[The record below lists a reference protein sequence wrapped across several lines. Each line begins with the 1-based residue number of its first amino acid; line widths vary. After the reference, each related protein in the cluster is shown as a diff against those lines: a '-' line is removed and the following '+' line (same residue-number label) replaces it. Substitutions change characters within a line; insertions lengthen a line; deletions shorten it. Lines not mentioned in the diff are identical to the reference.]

1 MIIVVGLA
9 FEARIAAGPGIHVV
23 CGGDGRNLTAT
34 LTAAIAEARILFG
47 DCPGLISFGVAGG
60 LAPQL
65 RPGTCVIGSAILSGS
80 NRMPTNQKWSQQLL
94 QTFPDAVSGMLL
106 GVSAPICDP
115 GDKRALHVNT
125 GAIAV
130 DMESHVVAAVGAEHG
145 LPMAAMRVIT
155 DPAERTLPASAVEA
169 MRPDGTTNIGSMIRS
184 MLMRP
189 RELPALFRTALDAF
203 AARATLLRGR
213 HLLDPIFLRV
223 GSFDSDLVRPDDTL
237 LAPPVPP
244 TMTVKAY

>member
-1 MIIVVGLA
+1 M
-9 FEARIAAGPGIHVV
+9 
-23 CGGDGRNLTAT
+23 
-34 LTAAIAEARILFG
+34 LFG
-47 DCPGLISFGVAGG
+47 DCPGIISFGVAGG

-80 NRMPTNQKWSQQLL
+80 NRIPTNKMWSQQLL

-130 DMESHVVAAVGAEHG
+130 DMESHVVATVGAAHG
-145 LPMAAMRVIT
+145 LPVVAMRVIT
-155 DPAERTLPASAVEA
+155 DPAERALPASAVAA
-169 MRPDGTTNIGSMIRS
+169 MRPNGTTNIVAMIRS
-184 MLMRP
+184 VLMRP
-189 RELPALFRTALDAF
+189 REIPALFQTVLDAL

-213 HLLDPIFLRV
+213 HLLN
-223 GSFDSDLVRPDDTL
+223 
-237 LAPPVPP
+237 PVLSHVTSVEAEPTTTDEANLTP
-244 TMTVKAY
+244 VMPTATMTAA